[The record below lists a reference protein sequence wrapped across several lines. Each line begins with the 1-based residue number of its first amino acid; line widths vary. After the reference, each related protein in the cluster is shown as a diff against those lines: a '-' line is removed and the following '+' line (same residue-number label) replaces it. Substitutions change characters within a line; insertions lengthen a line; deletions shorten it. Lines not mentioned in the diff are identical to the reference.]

1 MTLVELVI
9 TIAIIG
15 IAVTAIV
22 WGMITAVTVSGLH
35 RQQATTD
42 TLARDAA
49 EAVVDAQQ
57 PYSHAG
63 SYTLPAAP
71 GGYSVSIQTPVE
83 FCTVASAAAMFTSNC
98 SSSNPDTGVERITIV
113 ARSTDG
119 QATETVQ
126 VLKRRI

>member
-15 IAVTAIV
+15 VAITAIV
-22 WGMITAVTVSGLH
+22 WGMFTSITVSGVH
-35 RQQATTD
+35 RREATAD

-49 EAVVDAQQ
+49 EAVIDAQQ

-63 SYTLPAAP
+63 NYTLPASP
-71 GGYSVSIQTPVE
+71 SGYSVSIQTPIE
-83 FCTVASAAAMFTSNC
+83 FCTVTSTAATFTSSC
-98 SSSNPDTGVERITIV
+98 SSSNPDAGVERITIV

-126 VLKRRI
+126 VLNRRI